1 MNISELFISASKQYP
16 TNLAIIESNTSIT
29 FEELREEVVS
39 TASYFQDKG
48 IERGDR
54 VLVFVPMSIDL
65 YRVVLALFYVG
76 ATAVFLDEWVTKKRM
91 EICCEIADCKGFI
104 GVRKANIISLFSKEL
119 RKIPVKLSLKQ
130 RGGSNLK
137 MTQTNAEDS
146 ALITFTTGSTGTPKA
161 ANRTHGFLK
170 EQFDALIDE
179 IEPSS
184 TDIDMPVLPIVLFVN
199 LGIGCTSVIAEVK
212 MKKLHKLK
220 TEKLINQIKANN
232 VSRITASPSL
242 INKLS
247 EFVLE
252 KKIPLSSIQKVFTGG
267 GPVFPDEAG
276 LYLKAFP
283 NAKTKI
289 VYGSTE
295 AEPISSINAE
305 ELVSTLIDKGL
316 AVGNIYH
323 KTQLKII
330 PFEDNV
336 ISVKTDYELEKRELG
351 SGKKGEIIVA
361 GNHVLKSYFNNQKA
375 FERNKIV
382 THETTWHRTGDS
394 GFIQNGKLFL
404 IGRCEQ
410 IIQQNGKTYS
420 PFVIEH
426 QLKQIEGIT
435 LGTVLSKNN
444 QLNLVVESNLSKE
457 IIEKKLY
464 NFDYENLTV
473 LKKIPRDPRHNTKI
487 DYGRLKLMV

>member
-1 MNISELFISASKQYP
+1 
-16 TNLAIIESNTSIT
+16 
-29 FEELREEVVS
+29 
-39 TASYFQDKG
+39 
-48 IERGDR
+48 
-54 VLVFVPMSIDL
+54 
-65 YRVVLALFYVG
+65 
-76 ATAVFLDEWVTKKRM
+76 
-91 EICCEIADCKGFI
+91 
-104 GVRKANIISLFSKEL
+104 
-119 RKIPVKLSLKQ
+119 
-130 RGGSNLK
+130 
-137 MTQTNAEDS
+137 DS

-199 LGIGCTSVIAEVK
+199 LGIGCTSVIAKVK

-220 TEKLINQIKANN
+220 TERLINQIKANN

-252 KKIPLSSIQKVFTGG
+252 KKTPLSSIQKVFTGG

-316 AVGNIYH
+316 AVGNLYH
-323 KTQLKII
+323 KTHLKII
-330 PFEDNV
+330 PFEDNI
-336 ISVKTDYELEKRELG
+336 ISVKSDHELEKRELE

-361 GNHVLKSYFNNQKA
+361 GDHVLKSYFNNQKA

-382 THETTWHRTGDS
+382 TNETTWHRTGDS
-394 GFIQNGKLFL
+394 GFIQNGKLYL

-410 IIQQNGKTYS
+410 IIEQYGKTYS

-426 QLKQIEGIT
+426 QLKQIEGIEIGT
-435 LGTVLSKNN
+435 LLLIND
-444 QLNLVVESNLSKE
+444 QLTLIVESSSSITTLT
-457 IIEKKLY
+457 EKLASLEYDQLK
-464 NFDYENLTV
+464 V
-473 LKKIPRDPRHNTKI
+473 LKKIPRDTRHNTKI
-487 DYGRLKLMV
+487 DYGKLKEIT